1 MILNKQGGITMRKLN
16 TILVLL
22 VFVLSLIP
30 AAFAEEGSA
39 NVAADVETGTDK
51 VSDSSDGATEGMRD
65 KARAAKDA
73 AIKDRAMARDAQGK
87 FENIREHQ
95 RNMLMRAIELCSGEN
110 IPLTAEQKMAN
121 ARTERCVDMFTKRL
135 ALVAKLT
142 EKDLE
147 RLTRIT
153 DKQKEHEKD
162 LDDLEADE
170 DFHKFGKEGKA
181 RDIAEQKMANA
192 RAKFNEAED
201 KFVKVLS
208 EHKEARE
215 KAAKLKDVLKECET
229 SDTEEC
235 KQKLRDHK
243 DEAKRFLLNAADAI
257 IAQLEKIK
265 ARVQASEDLSDEEV
279 NELLGRL
286 DAQISEVRDARAT
299 IENLT
304 PESSRTDIKE
314 AAKKIRVA
322 WGKIKHDVEKD
333 AEHLIDSRIGGIV
346 VRSKHLETKLGRI
359 LAKMA
364 EEGKD
369 TSAVESLVADFNAA
383 LDEAKQHYEDAL
395 AKYKEF
401 KDNKDEST
409 LKQAQDLRNQA
420 HESLKKAH
428 ETLKKIFKTL
438 KAQGKEREL
447 EADDENEVEDKAEEE
462 TAETETSEGT
472 EESGTGA

>member
-16 TILVLL
+16 TVLVLL

-30 AAFAEEGSA
+30 SAFAERYSDS
-39 NVAADVETGTDK
+39 NAADVETGTDK
-51 VSDSSDGATEGMRD
+51 VSDSSDDANEVMRD
-65 KARAAKDA
+65 KARAVKDA
-73 AIKDRAMARDAQGK
+73 AIKERAMARDAQGK

-95 RNMLMRAIELCSGEN
+95 KNMLMHAVELCREKAKD
-110 IPLTAEQKMAN
+110 P
-121 ARTERCVDMFTKRL
+121 ARCEDMFNKRL

-153 DKQKEHEKD
+153 ERQKEHEKD

-181 RDIAEQKMANA
+181 RDIAEQKMENA
-192 RAKFNEAED
+192 HAKFNEAED
-201 KFVKVLS
+201 KFMKVLS
-208 EHKEARE
+208 EHKEAKE

-235 KQKLRDHK
+235 KQKLKDHK

-279 NELLGRL
+279 NELLSRL

-304 PESSRTDIKE
+304 PESSRADIKE

-322 WGKIKHDVEKD
+322 WGKIKQDVKRD
-333 AEHLIDSRIGGIV
+333 VEHLIDSRIGGIV
-346 VRSKHLETKLGRI
+346 VRSKHLETKLDRI

-364 EEGKD
+364 EEGRD

-383 LDEAKQHYEDAL
+383 LDEAKQHYEGAL

-401 KDNKDEST
+401 KDNKDENT
-409 LKQAQDLRNQA
+409 LKQAQDLRKQA

-428 ETLKKIFKTL
+428 ETLKQIFKTL

-447 EADDENEVEDKAEEE
+447 EADDENEDNENEVEDEAEEE
-462 TAETETSEGT
+462 TTGTETSEGT
-472 EESGTGA
+472 EESEAVA